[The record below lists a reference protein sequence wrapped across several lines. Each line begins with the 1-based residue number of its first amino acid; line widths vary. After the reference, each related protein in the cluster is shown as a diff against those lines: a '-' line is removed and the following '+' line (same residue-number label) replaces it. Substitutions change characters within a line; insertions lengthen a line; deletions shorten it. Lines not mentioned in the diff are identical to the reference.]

1 MSRGSAKRFSSSSTN
16 TTTGTTTTR
25 SSKLP
30 MDQTTFKVTK
40 VSYDKGEMTT
50 INLPASEI
58 LKQTSILPRD
68 LVSLN
73 LTARHERHKER
84 PLFPRPPTA
93 ILPRG
98 TDSILLSFG
107 HVRAVASRHSVVLFD
122 AHRPVAKVFAQEL
135 SCIFASHSFPRGEP
149 PELVFLE
156 AVLRDTADT
165 FQRRIRLYEPIVD
178 GLLTQV
184 SNEVFNEKGVHQLV
198 PLKDSLQAFE
208 MQVTKALQCLQ
219 ELSSNDEYMLQL
231 LITEQGEA
239 VSTGKKVDFERHQH
253 VELMLGGYVRQI
265 GNTLQE
271 VTYLLSRLQSKQEFA
286 QLAMAGYR
294 NRLVFMNV
302 SVGIAGVST
311 GIATAIAGFF
321 GMNLQSGLE
330 DSTVAFVSVVAVSGL
345 CSAAV
350 AALSFSYLSGR
361 TMQRRAKKR
370 LTELETLTNALTDMN
385 ALDFTIKHLV
395 DGKESVDN
403 NPDHH
408 VINRDDFK
416 KALIQA
422 RKSGKAS
429 DQEVDFLFAVFDRV
443 KDGQLTR
450 DDFVDVFGVTP
461 QNAPLPEEDDDDDD
475 DGGNVTCPLVE
486 NSGTAPPLAPS
497 ESSNYS
503 SPPITKV

>member
-1 MSRGSAKRFSSSSTN
+1 
-16 TTTGTTTTR
+16 
-25 SSKLP
+25 

-40 VSYDKGEMTT
+40 ISYDKGEMTT

-122 AHRPVAKVFAQEL
+122 AHRPVAKVFAHEL
-135 SCIFASHSFPRGEP
+135 SCIFASHSFPHGEP

-219 ELSSNDEYMLQL
+219 DLSSNDEYMLQL

-239 VSTGKKVDFERHQH
+239 VTTGKKVDFERHQH
-253 VELMLGGYVRQI
+253 VELMVGGYVRQI

-302 SVGIAGVST
+302 SIGIAGVST

-350 AALSFSYLSGR
+350 AAMSFSYLSGR

-395 DGKESVDN
+395 DGKENVDS
-403 NPDHH
+403 PDH

-461 QNAPLPEEDDDDDD
+461 QNTHVPEEDDDDD
-475 DGGNVTCPLVE
+475 VTSPLVE
-486 NSGTAPPLAPS
+486 STATAPPLAPS
-497 ESSNYS
+497 ESTNVS
-503 SPPITKV
+503 SSPITKV